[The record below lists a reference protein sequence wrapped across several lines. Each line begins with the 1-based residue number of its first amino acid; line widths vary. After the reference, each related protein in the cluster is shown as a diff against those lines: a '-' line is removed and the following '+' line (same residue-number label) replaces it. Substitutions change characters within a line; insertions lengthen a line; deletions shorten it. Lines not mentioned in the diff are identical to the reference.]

1 NPRWREP
8 RAGAEWLAMAD
19 DEAREKAGRDLLYE
33 RVADRLR
40 RDIVAGFYPRGTF
53 LPSEADLCTR
63 FEVSRGT
70 LRRALADLARLGL
83 VSSRPGVGHRVAG
96 RLASTEE
103 AENNLVAVLAPYAEG
118 GAYFAEMVGGLE
130 RRLADAGIHLIMCS
144 TDERSGMT
152 SQEVLAAQVERLVH
166 MHPRAAVLSGEWHE
180 SDPDHLRTFSRAS
193 IPVFYVGQQLQGPV
207 AGFVGVDE
215 RLGSLVVTDWLIRWS
230 SGVVASIIGHTTP
243 GMEQRLEGYTMARSA
258 HGLLTDGAGEF
269 RFDPA
274 EDSPALAQELTR
286 SARDGRVSF
295 FCASVDD
302 LPAIQRALDEAN
314 LTIGEQVAVGCV
326 CSPPWCVPTPSI
338 PLVAAQWSAAE
349 MGEAAAGLIVQW
361 LTNGDAPS
369 SHQRLAAPRLIVNPA
384 YGAYHSFSG
393 TTPADVKEVMRHTHT
408 DV

>member
-1 NPRWREP
+1 MYHTCTGFVNPRWREP

-144 TDERSGMT
+144 TDERSAMT
-152 SQEVLAAQVERLVH
+152 SQEVLAAQVEGLLH
-166 MHPRAAVLSGEWHE
+166 MRPRAAVLSGEWHE
-180 SDPDHLRTFSRAS
+180 SDAEHVRTFSRAS
-193 IPVFYVGQQLQGPV
+193 IPVFHVGQQPRGPV

-230 SGVVASIIGHTTP
+230 SGVVASVIGNTTL
-243 GMEQRLEGYTMARSA
+243 GIEQRLEGYTMAMSG
-258 HGLLTDGAGEF
+258 HGLLTDGAGEI
-269 RFDPA
+269 RFDPT
-274 EDSPALAQELTR
+274 EDSAALAEELTQWY
-286 SARDGRVSF
+286 RDGRVSF

-302 LPAIQRALDEAN
+302 LPAILRALEEAN
-314 LTIGEQVAVGCV
+314 LRIGEQVAVGCA
-326 CSPPWCVPTPSI
+326 CSPPWRVPTPSM
-338 PLVAAQWSAAE
+338 PLVAARWSAAE
-349 MGEAAAGLIVQW
+349 MGETTAGLIVQW
-361 LTNGDAPS
+361 LADSDAPS
-369 SHQRLAAPRLIVNPA
+369 PQQRLAAPRLIVDPA
-384 YGAYHSFSG
+384 YGVHHSFPG
-393 TTPADVKEVMRHTHT
+393 TTPADARR
-408 DV
+408 